1 MKFQDNIKKLKRI
14 QTSQNRDLLSGINL
28 DRNEKV
34 DLFDLRIQ
42 KKIKKI
48 YLKIYLILLQMFQV
62 YINYYQII

>member
-42 KKIKKI
+42 SIPAT
-48 YLKIYLILLQMFQV
+48 LNAENDF
-62 YINYYQII
+62 